1 MIVTVKKVFKF
12 DEVATELSDFME
24 NLDNT
29 STVKKYRVLDDEF
42 EDGAVVVEAQVILG
56 ADAWQLFADY

>member
-1 MIVTVKKVFKF
+1 MIVNVKKVFTF

-24 NLDNT
+24 KLDNT

-56 ADAWQLFADY
+56 ADAWQLFSDY